1 MPIIYEQ
8 DGRPDGRTV
17 VVNPAPGFDPEAIAA
32 QAVPA
37 GVEWRIVTDDEAAA
51 IVAAEVSIASRL
63 ADIDRRLADIDAAS
77 ARPLRAVI
85 VGTATQGDRDRLAE
99 LEQRAQAL
107 RQERAHLTAP
117 PVTDGPPDDAE
128 PPSEPS
134 ADT

>member
-8 DGRPDGRTV
+8 DGRTV

-85 VGTATQGDRDRLAE
+85 VGTATQG
-99 LEQRAQAL
+99 
-107 RQERAHLTAP
+107 TA
-117 PVTDGPPDDAE
+117 TGWR
-128 PPSEPS
+128 SWSS
-134 ADT
+134 APRRCGRSGRI